1 MLKRAKQKSDSES
14 LWLVGYSDLV
24 TAILSVLVLFVSFS
38 KIDIDK
44 FDHIQNLVSNENIE
58 TLSQINKKIQLTAQK
73 HNLQE
78 LISTKLDDSGLE
90 INFSSVTQFKQSSWV
105 INDKK
110 ILKLL
115 PVLEEIIIQSKLR
128 DIEIIGHTDDLE
140 YHERYNGKFGVIQL
154 DNWSLSALRAHSLQQ
169 YLAKK
174 GLNVQYSKIIAFA
187 DTHPKVTINKLKM
200 NKQELKK
207 ARLENRRVSI
217 VIGRLHKKKSLQ

>member
-44 FDHIQNLVSNENIE
+44 FDHIQNLVTNENIE

-73 HNLQE
+73 YDLKD
-78 LISTKLDDSGLE
+78 LVSTKLDDSGLE

-105 INDKK
+105 INDKR
-110 ILKLL
+110 IIKLL
-115 PVLEEIIIQSKLR
+115 PVLDEVIVQSKLR
-128 DIEIIGHTDDLE
+128 DIEIVGHTDDLG
-140 YHERYNGKFGVIQL
+140 YHEVYNGKYGALQL

-169 YLAKK
+169 YLVNK
-174 GLNVQYSKIIAFA
+174 GLNIKNSKIIAFA
-187 DTHPKVTINKLKM
+187 DTHPKVTINKNTM
-200 NKQELKK
+200 NKQELKN

-217 VIGRLHKKKSLQ
+217 VIGRLYYK

>member
-187 DTHPKVTINKLKM
+187 DTHPKITINKLKM